1 MALHMD
7 PEILAVLGPIGQGPP
22 AGDDVGVLDIL
33 RDENIDFARR
43 LMAVGVSTELH
54 VLPGLPHGFEMV
66 APDAEAPQRVMAN
79 RLRRLTNL

>member
-22 AGDDVGVLDIL
+22 VGDDVGVLDIL

-43 LMAVGVSTELH
+43 LMAAGVSTELH
-54 VLPGLPHGFEMV
+54 VLPGLPT
-66 APDAEAPQRVMAN
+66 ASKWSPQMPKRHSESWQTDCVD
-79 RLRRLTNL
+79 